1 MLASVTIEY
10 FCEDLVSMGDPMEQH
25 FDNRQVMI
33 ARKYRGGHYVG
44 VSLNTVTD
52 IDYTKYAD
60 IDYTKYHPK
69 YHEVGL
75 GSKIA
80 IAGRGCEIILP
91 IEGAVGDFIRPRK
104 DGTWK
109 VGCKPKRAVGQIMS
123 CSGTQSKVKLC

>member
-25 FDNRQVMI
+25 FDH
-33 ARKYRGGHYVG
+33 ARKYRGGQYIG
-44 VSLNTVTD
+44 VSLNTVIN
-52 IDYTKYAD
+52 IDFTKRHQN
-60 IDYTKYHPK
+60 YHK
-69 YHEVGL
+69 YHEVNV
-75 GSKIA
+75 GSRIA
-80 IAGRGCEIILP
+80 VASRGCEIILP

>member
-25 FDNRQVMI
+25 FDQRQVMI
-33 ARKYRGGHYVG
+33 ARKYRGGQYIG
-44 VSLNTVTD
+44 VSLNSVVN
-52 IDYTKYAD
+52 IDYTR
-60 IDYTKYHPK
+60 YHQNHHK
-69 YHEVGL
+69 YHEVSV

-80 IAGRGCEIILP
+80 IAGRGYEIILP

>member
-10 FCEDLVSMGDPMEQH
+10 FCEEKISVGDPMEQH
-25 FDNRQVMI
+25 VDQRQVMI
-33 ARKYRGGHYVG
+33 ARKYRGGQYIG
-44 VSLNTVTD
+44 VSLNTVID
-52 IDYTKYAD
+52 IDYTKS
-60 IDYTKYHPK
+60 HPK
-69 YHEVGL
+69 YHEVSV
-75 GSKIA
+75 GSRIA
-80 IAGRGCEIILP
+80 VAGRGCEIILP

>member
-25 FDNRQVMI
+25 FDQRQVMI
-33 ARKYRGGHYVG
+33 ARKYRGGQYIG
-44 VSLNTVTD
+44 VSLNTVIN
-52 IDYTKYAD
+52 IDFTKHHQN
-60 IDYTKYHPK
+60 YHK
-69 YHEVGL
+69 YHEVCV

-80 IAGRGCEIILP
+80 IAGRGYEIILP